1 MPATLGAP
9 LVALALTGCAL
20 DLQDHPGQCVTK
32 ELPTGFDGE
41 DLALLRGY
49 TRVGGDLVVPSDA
62 EDLSALGC
70 LEQVDGS
77 LEIDGV
83 VALDSLAGLEN
94 LRSAGELRL
103 HGLPELESTAAVAGL
118 RELTGE
124 GLSLR
129 ELPKLREIEAPA
141 GLERFEGRVDVLAWP
156 TLERWEPSLGV
167 AEISTIDLYGL
178 PPTAEVTAFA
188 DLERCAALTILSEP
202 VGDAAAGARVSLDA
216 LVSAEVLDLE
226 GIAPDTLASLQQLTA
241 VDFLELVGF
250 GGEDLTGLSSLQAI
264 GSLQVRSSPSLRS
277 LHGLEALASVGELA
291 LFDNAALVD
300 ITALG
305 QVRAMPPWRD
315 LGGTLSMPRIGI
327 GGSPQLADLSPL
339 AGITED
345 TLGAIELLDLP
356 AVTALPTLAGL
367 RTLGVLGLVRT
378 GVVDVD
384 ALADVDA
391 LRLYY
396 FDTTDTKSPGS
407 SFSITLVENPA
418 LTDISGLASV
428 VDVGDRGDL
437 EIVDNAQLATCAVE
451 AMVTTLDAAGRD
463 DGTVEIAGNDDAAGC

>member
-1 MPATLGAP
+1 MTTRRPRTSMPPTLGAP

-41 DLALLRGY
+41 DLELLRGY
-49 TRVGGDLVVPSDA
+49 TRVGGDLVVPRDA

-70 LEQVDGS
+70 LEQVDGT
-77 LEIDGV
+77 LEISGV

-94 LRSAGELRL
+94 LRSAGQLRL
-103 HGLPELESTAAVAGL
+103 DELPQLESTAAVAGL

-124 GLSLR
+124 GL
-129 ELPKLREIEAPA
+129 
-141 GLERFEGRVDVLAWP
+141 VDVLAWP
-156 TLERWEPSLGV
+156 TLERWESSLGV

-178 PPTAEVTAFA
+178 PPTAEVTAFVE
-188 DLERCAALTILSEP
+188 LERCAALTILSEA
-202 VGDAAAGARVSLDA
+202 VGDSAAGARVSLDG
-216 LVSAEVLDLE
+216 LVSAEILDLE

-241 VDFLELVGF
+241 GDFLEVVGF

-277 LHGLEALASVGELA
+277 LHGLEALASVGELE
-291 LFDNAALVD
+291 LVDNVALVD

-315 LGGTLSMPRIGI
+315 LGGTLSMPRIHI

-345 TLGAIELLDLP
+345 TLGTIALTDLP

-367 RTLGVLGLVRT
+367 RTLGALGLVRT
-378 GVVDVD
+378 GVVDLD

-418 LTDISGLASV
+418 LTDLSGLASV

-437 EIVDNAQLATCAVE
+437 EVVDNAQLATCAVE

-463 DGTVEIAGNDDAAGC
+463 DGTVDIAGNDDAAGC